1 MKTAKQKAALIEQ
14 LKRTPIVQIACE
26 KAGVGRASYYRW
38 RKDDPIFVKASDDA
52 ITEGLLLMNDMA
64 ESQLLSAVRDK
75 NLPAIIFWLKHHH
88 TSYKTRIEVSGEIK
102 TNEPLT
108 EEQKELIKEALRLA
122 SFNNNLLTPPENV

>member
-26 KAGVGRASYYRW
+26 KVGVGRASYYRW
-38 RKDDPIFVKASDDA
+38 RKDDPVFVKASDDA

-88 TSYKTRIEVSGEIK
+88 HSYKTRIEVSGEIK